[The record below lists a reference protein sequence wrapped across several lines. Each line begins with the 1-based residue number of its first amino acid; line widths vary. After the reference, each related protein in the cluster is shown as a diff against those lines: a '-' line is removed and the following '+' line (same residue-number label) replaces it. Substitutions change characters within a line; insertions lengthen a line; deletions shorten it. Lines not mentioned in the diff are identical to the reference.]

1 MLPFSLL
8 ISGNIIAEIKNEM
21 KKAGADAFP
30 VIMLEGKPGCG
41 KTSIAKATLF
51 YKEGN
56 LNFTDSRREIKKRF
70 QQHSDRMILIDD
82 FPDNK
87 SHTLREKNM
96 SILEESVRESYRGEG
111 PVMLVTIE
119 TGAVSRL
126 TKSCKERM
134 LFVSGEMV
142 LADKEKQ
149 DILYYLQEN
158 PDELRKT
165 LEKFHTWY
173 GVHDKNFEFMQKLR
187 AFREENSH
195 MDFRSASLLFQYKSA
210 MNLFLDFL
218 KMQFGV
224 DISEK
229 FVTDNIMALWKSQK
243 VRNMDEGGAVK
254 MLFEQMIGKNILDI
268 YEPEAWNLCEHYCKD
283 NCPANGGICQSMDEE
298 CYYLKEGYFYDP
310 EQLMLVNQ
318 KSAVLVRY
326 PEKIC
331 GFPQYGCK
339 KPFLIADAESITEIG
354 RAHV

>member
-1 MLPFSLL
+1 MNIHLQKAFTMLPFSLL

-30 VIMLEGKPGCG
+30 VIMLEGKSGCG

-134 LFVSGEMV
+134 LFVSG
-142 LADKEKQ
+142 
-149 DILYYLQEN
+149 
-158 PDELRKT
+158 
-165 LEKFHTWY
+165 
-173 GVHDKNFEFMQKLR
+173 
-187 AFREENSH
+187 
-195 MDFRSASLLFQYKSA
+195 
-210 MNLFLDFL
+210 
-218 KMQFGV
+218 
-224 DISEK
+224 
-229 FVTDNIMALWKSQK
+229 
-243 VRNMDEGGAVK
+243 
-254 MLFEQMIGKNILDI
+254 
-268 YEPEAWNLCEHYCKD
+268 
-283 NCPANGGICQSMDEE
+283 
-298 CYYLKEGYFYDP
+298 
-310 EQLMLVNQ
+310 
-318 KSAVLVRY
+318 
-326 PEKIC
+326 
-331 GFPQYGCK
+331 
-339 KPFLIADAESITEIG
+339 
-354 RAHV
+354 